1 MKKYL
6 TREEAMEHLRM
17 SNTQLWRLTSDGK
30 LPYYQE
36 KPGARMMFLE
46 EDLDR
51 YMDSIKTRVL
61 QPTTAVL
68 GLSGTLRKRR
78 GIA

>member
-6 TREEAMEHLRM
+6 TREEAMEHLRI
-17 SNTQLWRLTSDGK
+17 SNTQLWRLTSDAK

-51 YMDSIKTRVL
+51 YMDSIKTRAPGVSS
-61 QPTTAVL
+61 VL
-68 GLSGTLRKRR
+68 GLSGTLRKKRV
-78 GIA
+78 IA